1 MAINQI
7 TVFLENKAGSLLDV
21 TKILSENKVDLRA
34 INIAETAD
42 YGLLRMITADNAS
55 AEKVLKAEGLIFT
68 ETPVLAVAIDDK
80 PGALSGVLEILVKE
94 NIDVHYMYSIFG
106 DRKLSTYIDVHY
118 MYSIF
123 GHQNGKAYM
132 IMQLAEEDKA
142 TELLKSNGVTIAEP
156 KDLQIG

>member
-7 TVFLENKAGSLLDV
+7 TIFLENKAGALLNV
-21 TKILSENKVDLRA
+21 TKILADNKVDLRA

-42 YGLLRMITADNAS
+42 YGLLRLITADNGGA
-55 AEKVLKAEGLIFT
+55 KNVLKAENLIFT

-80 PGALSGVLEILVKE
+80 PGALSGVLEILAKE
-94 NIDVHYMYSIFG
+94 NIDVN
-106 DRKLSTYIDVHY
+106 Y

-123 GHQNGKAYM
+123 GHQNGYAYM
-132 IMQLAEEDKA
+132 IMQLGDYDKA
-142 TELLKSNGVTIAEP
+142 TKLLKANGIVIAEP

>member
-7 TVFLENKAGSLLDV
+7 TVFLENKAGALLNV

-42 YGLLRMITADNAS
+42 YGLLRLITADNAA
-55 AEKVLKAEGLIFT
+55 AEKVLKAESLIFT

-80 PGALSGVLEILVKE
+80 PGALSDVLEVLAKE

-106 DRKLSTYIDVHY
+106 
-118 MYSIF
+118 
-123 GHQNGKAYM
+123 HQDGKAYM
-132 IMQLAEEDKA
+132 IMQLEDSQKA
-142 TELLKSNGVTIAEP
+142 SEILKANGITIAEP

>member
-7 TVFLENKAGSLLDV
+7 TVFLENKAGALLDV
-21 TKILSENKVDLRA
+21 TKLLSNNKVDLRA

-42 YGLLRMITADNAS
+42 YGLLRLITADNKQ
-55 AEKVLKAEGLIFT
+55 AEKVLREESLIFT

-80 PGALSGVLEILVKE
+80 TGALTNVLEILANE
-94 NIDVHYMYSIFG
+94 NIN
-106 DRKLSTYIDVHY
+106 VHY

-123 GHQNGKAYM
+123 GHQDGKAYM
-132 IMQLAEEDKA
+132 IMQLSEVDKA
-142 TELLKSNGVTIAEP
+142 TKVLMANNIVIAEP

>member
-7 TVFLENKAGSLLDV
+7 TVFLENKAGALLNV
-21 TKILSENKVDLRA
+21 TKILSDNKVDLRA

-42 YGLLRMITADNAS
+42 YGLLRMITADNAE
-55 AEKVLKAEGLIFT
+55 AEKVLKAESLIFT
-68 ETPVLAVAIDDK
+68 KTPVLAVAIADK
-80 PGALSGVLEILVKE
+80 TGALSEVLEILANE
-94 NIDVHYMYSIFG
+94 N
-106 DRKLSTYIDVHY
+106 IDVHY

-132 IMQLAEEDKA
+132 IMQVEDAEKA
-142 TELLKSNGVTIAEP
+142 TEILKNQGIVIAEA

>member
-7 TVFLENKAGSLLDV
+7 TVFLENKAGALLNV
-21 TKILSENKVDLRA
+21 TKILSDNKVDLRA

-42 YGLLRMITADNAS
+42 YGLLRMITADNAL
-55 AEKVLKAEGLIFT
+55 AEKVLKAESLIFT
-68 ETPVLAVAIDDK
+68 ETPVLAIAIDDK
-80 PGALSGVLEILVKE
+80 PGALSEVLEILANE
-94 NIDVHYMYSIFG
+94 S
-106 DRKLSTYIDVHY
+106 IDVHY

-132 IMQLAEEDKA
+132 IMQVEDAEKA
-142 TELLKSNGVTIAEP
+142 TDILKAKGIVIAEA

>member
-7 TVFLENKAGSLLDV
+7 TVFLENKSGALLNV
-21 TKILSENKVDLRA
+21 TKILSDNKVDLRA

-55 AEKVLKAEGLIFT
+55 AEKVLKNEGLIFT
-68 ETPVLAVAIDDK
+68 ETPVLAVAIADK
-80 PGALSGVLEILVKE
+80 PGALSEVLEVLAKE
-94 NIDVHYMYSIFG
+94 NIDVN
-106 DRKLSTYIDVHY
+106 Y

-132 IMQLAEEDKA
+132 IMQVGDAPKA
-142 TELLKSNGVTIAEP
+142 TDVLIKNGIAIAEP